1 MQLNFGLKP
10 AFTPV
15 VFLLPCKSPED
26 KGIVCILALFYFF
39 LAVAEFIDGS
49 TYEVRHWTDPMAIL
63 AIYFQE
69 KLYPTAGVLSVR
81 ST

>member
-1 MQLNFGLKP
+1 L
-10 AFTPV
+10 V
-15 VFLLPCKSPED
+15 
-26 KGIVCILALFYFF
+26 LFYFF
-39 LAVAEFIDGS
+39 LAVAEIIDGG

-81 ST
+81 SI